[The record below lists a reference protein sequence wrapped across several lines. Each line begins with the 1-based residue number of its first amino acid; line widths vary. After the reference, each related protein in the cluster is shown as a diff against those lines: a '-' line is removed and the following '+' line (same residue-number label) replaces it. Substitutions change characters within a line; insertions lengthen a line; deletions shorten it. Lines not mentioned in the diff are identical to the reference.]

1 MHGTEVGPA
10 RLRHER
16 LPKSVGVDFGCSL
29 PSFETRPSGAPQD
42 EAEIFFS
49 QTLPHRDVARV
60 VAGGGGFRPIFRM
73 ITARTIEARPQLFA
87 PRRDRLGRRLRGLL
101 DPLH

>member
-60 VAGGGGFRPIFRM
+60 VAGGVGLRRIFRM
-73 ITARTIEARPQLFA
+73 IAARTIEARPQLFA
-87 PRRDRLGRRLRGLL
+87 HPRDPLCRRLRALL
-101 DPLH
+101 HRL